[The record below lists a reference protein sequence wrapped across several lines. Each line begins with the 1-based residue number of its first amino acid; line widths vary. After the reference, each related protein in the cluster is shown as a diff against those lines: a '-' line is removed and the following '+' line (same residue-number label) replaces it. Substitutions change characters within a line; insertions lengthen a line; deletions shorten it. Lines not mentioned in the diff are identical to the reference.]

1 MSKQRKSN
9 VVSLRDETSPKE
21 IARRHDAAASFFFGM
36 EEEVGDLVRMI
47 DLALNVY
54 HSEFGINAPEETG
67 NIPSQITDDGH
78 VLPVLL
84 EDIQGRAKELRQR
97 YRDHK

>member
-1 MSKQRKSN
+1 M
-9 VVSLRDETSPKE
+9 DGE
-21 IARRHDAAASFFFGM
+21 IH
-36 EEEVGDLVRMI
+36 DLVRMI

-54 HSEFGINAPEETG
+54 LSEFGINAPEEIG

-84 EDIQGRAKELRQR
+84 EDIRDRAKELRQR